1 MKTNDVLVA
10 LRSLNTLR
18 LFPLAIF
25 NPILQ
30 PVVIATNA
38 LTKNQPYSLSFNGA
52 SLRPQLLTL
61 YQLSFSIENHLS
73 EAVFPKFSKAFA
85 PIAGL

>member
-1 MKTNDVLVA
+1 M
-10 LRSLNTLR
+10 LNPLS

-38 LTKNQPYSLSFNGA
+38 LTKNQPYSLSFIGA
-52 SLRPQLLTL
+52 SLRPQLLTSD
-61 YQLSFSIENHLS
+61 QLSSLLENHLLK
-73 EAVFPKFSKAFA
+73 AVFPKFGKAVA